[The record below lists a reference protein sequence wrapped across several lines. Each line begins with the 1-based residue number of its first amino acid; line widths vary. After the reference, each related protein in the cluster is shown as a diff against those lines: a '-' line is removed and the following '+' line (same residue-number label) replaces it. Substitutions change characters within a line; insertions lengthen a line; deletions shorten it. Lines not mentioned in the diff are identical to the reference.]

1 MTLSIFNNA
10 TMANIWGRIEYPIL
24 IELDNEYFESF
35 NVESFLV
42 ETNANEINAPIIAP
56 KPKAPGLEIGEFKE
70 LFKTTL
76 ILGKSVP
83 ITEINANWEALS
95 WALASGRINC
105 IAAKG
110 KATARINR
118 FRLFPAN
125 VISTA
130 DNKRYEIMIILNHLV
145 MEGLDS
151 SSRTYDL
158 LITIGRPSE
167 KRIPKIAAK
176 EVIKVISP

>member
-1 MTLSIFNNA
+1 
-10 TMANIWGRIEYPIL
+10 MANIWGRIEYPIL

-35 NVESFLV
+35 NLELFLV

-56 KPKAPGLEIGEFKE
+56 KPKAPGLEIGESKD
-70 LFKTTL
+70 LFKTTPM
-76 ILGKSVP
+76 LGKSVP
-83 ITEINANWEALS
+83 IIEMNANWEALS

-118 FRLFPAN
+118 FRLFSAK

-130 DNKRYEIMIILNHLV
+130 DNKRYEIVICLNHLV

-176 EVIKVISP
+176 EVMKVISP

>member
-1 MTLSIFNNA
+1 
-10 TMANIWGRIEYPIL
+10 MANIWGRIEYPIL
-24 IELDNEYFESF
+24 IEFNNEYFDWFEF
-35 NVESFLV
+35 EVFLV
-42 ETNANEINAPIIAP
+42 ETKAKEINAPIIAP
-56 KPKAPGLEIGEFKE
+56 NPKAPGLEIGEFKE

-125 VISTA
+125 VISKA
-130 DNKRYEIMIILNHLV
+130 DNKRYEIVICLNHLV

>member
-1 MTLSIFNNA
+1 
-10 TMANIWGRIEYPIL
+10 MANIWGRIEYPIL
-24 IELDNEYFESF
+24 IELNNEYFESL
-35 NVESFLV
+35 NVESFFV
-42 ETNANEINAPIIAP
+42 ETNAKEINAPIIAP
-56 KPKAPGLEIGEFKE
+56 KPKAPGLEIGESME
-70 LFKTTL
+70 LFKTTPM
-76 ILGKSVP
+76 LGKSVP

-95 WALASGRINC
+95 WALARGRINC

-118 FRLFPAN
+118 FRLLPAN
-125 VISTA
+125 AISTA
-130 DNKRYEIMIILNHLV
+130 DNKRYEIAICLNQLI

>member
-1 MTLSIFNNA
+1 
-10 TMANIWGRIEYPIL
+10 MANIWGKIEYPIL
-24 IELDNEYFESF
+24 TEFINEYFECF
-35 NVESFLV
+35 KVDVFLV
-42 ETNANEINAPIIAP
+42 ETNAKEINAPTIAP
-56 KPKAPGLEIGEFKE
+56 KPKAPGLEIGELKD
-70 LFKTTL
+70 LFKTTV
-76 ILGKSVP
+76 ILGKMVP
-83 ITEINANWEALS
+83 ITEINANCAALS
-95 WALASGRINC
+95 WALTSGRINC

-110 KATARINR
+110 KATAKINR
-118 FRLFPAN
+118 FRLFPAK
-125 VISTA
+125 VISMA
-130 DNKRYEIMIILNHLV
+130 DNKRYEIVICLNHLV

>member
-1 MTLSIFNNA
+1 M
-10 TMANIWGRIEYPIL
+10 IEF
-24 IELDNEYFESF
+24 DNEYFESL
-35 NVESFLV
+35 NVESFFV
-42 ETNANEINAPIIAP
+42 ETNTKEINAPIIAP
-56 KPKAPGLEIGEFKE
+56 KPKAPGLEIGESME
-70 LFKTTL
+70 LFKTTPM
-76 ILGKSVP
+76 LGKSVP

-110 KATARINR
+110 KAIAKINR

-125 VISTA
+125 VISTV
-130 DNKRYEIMIILNHLV
+130 DNKRYEIVICLNHPV